1 MNTKEEHIQELKR
14 LKDLTTVPS
23 VQKVL
28 EDLITENRVM
38 REPIRRSKAQIQTIY
53 ITTGFAWNQT
63 PTSIIIYINFKDAG
77 TLSTDN
83 CSMNTTPRSLEF
95 NVFNHNSAHHK
106 FKINQLY
113 SFIQPEKSSFKLKE
127 HKIVISLTKKNLD
140 SVWLDLRMK
149 STQKT
154 YQELERYEKINGP
167 KRNNIN
173 GNNNANYD
181 TPFKEGSYC
190 SHHLAQGEPS

>member
-1 MNTKEEHIQELKR
+1 MSSKEEHIRELKR
-14 LKDLTTVPS
+14 LMDLSTVPS

-28 EDLITENRVM
+28 EDLINENHEM
-38 REPIRRSKAQIQTIY
+38 REPIKRSKAQIQTIY

-63 PTSIIIYINFKDAG
+63 STSIIIYVNFKDAG
-77 TLSTDN
+77 MLSKDN
-83 CSMNTTPRSLEF
+83 CSIHTTPRSLEF
-95 NVFNHNSAHHK
+95 NIFNHNGAHYK

-113 SFIQPEKSSFKLKE
+113 SFIHPEKSSFKLKE
-127 HKIVISLTKKNLD
+127 NKIVITLTKKNHD

-154 YQELERYEKINGP
+154 YQELERYEKINHLNP
-167 KRNNIN
+167 
-173 GNNNANYD
+173 NNNSKSKNYD

-190 SHHLAQGEPS
+190 SHHPPCEENS